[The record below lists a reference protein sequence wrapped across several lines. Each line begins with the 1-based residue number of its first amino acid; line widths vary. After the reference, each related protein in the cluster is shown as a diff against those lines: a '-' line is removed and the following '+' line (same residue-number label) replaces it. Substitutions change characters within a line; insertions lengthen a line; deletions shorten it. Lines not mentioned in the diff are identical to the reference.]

1 MGRSISRD
9 LMVLFALATLAGC
22 SMDNM
27 IDTMTLEE
35 ERAMAQEFVENIRT
49 GNSAKIEVMV
59 DPEIWRNSA
68 NQFEEAAGLFP
79 NGNVERRLTSYSII
93 VSGSEHNSI
102 GLREGARTEP
112 PRFYWRVF
120 CLRSE

>member
-79 NGNVERRLTSYSII
+79 NGNVERRLTSYSIT
-93 VSGSEHNSI
+93 VSGSEKVPALSRP
-102 GLREGARTEP
+102 GFTGEC
-112 PRFYWRVF
+112 FV
-120 CLRSE
+120 